1 MEDNRKMHDREAQ
14 RGFSLLE
21 LLVVIAMM
29 VILSAM
35 AIISIYGIVPQ
46 QQATAGM
53 NSAEAVFR
61 QGRDQAISQR
71 RAYQIVAT
79 APNQLQLERIEI
91 GLTLTPLP
99 VVTLPAPAQFMLY
112 NGIPDTPDGYG
123 TCTTGVCFPGSS
135 GQQEWLS
142 DGTFVDVSTGNPLN
156 ATIFI
161 AVPGSSVTDLRYKN
175 TQRAFTILGTT
186 GRIRA
191 YKWNGGSGACC
202 WVLE

>member
-1 MEDNRKMHDREAQ
+1 
-14 RGFSLLE
+14 
-21 LLVVIAMM
+21 VVVVMIL
-29 VILSAM
+29 ILSAI
-35 AIISIYGIVPQ
+35 AIINLNATLPQ
-46 QQATAGM
+46 QEATAAM
-53 NSAEAVFR
+53 NAAEAVFR
-61 QGRDQAISQR
+61 QGRDSAIAQR
-71 RAYQIVAT
+71 RAYQLVAT
-79 APNQLQLERIEI
+79 VPNQLDLVRQEV
-91 GLTLTPLP
+91 GNTTTQLP

-142 DGTFVDVSTGNPLN
+142 DGTFVDAATGNPLN

-191 YKWNGGSGACC
+191 YKWTGGS